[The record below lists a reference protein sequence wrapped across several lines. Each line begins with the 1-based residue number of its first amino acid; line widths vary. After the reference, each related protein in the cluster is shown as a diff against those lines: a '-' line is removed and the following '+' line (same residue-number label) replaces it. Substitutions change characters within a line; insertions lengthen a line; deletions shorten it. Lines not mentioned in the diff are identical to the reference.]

1 MTNDTKKDLLEF
13 AIQNSQITQNPMNDK
28 LFLNKKRLI
37 ENSMLLQDINHYSIS
52 NSQNLQFN
60 DFKGNDRGLFG
71 FNSQMIRHEPE
82 LIYNNNSNLYTIQLN
97 NYSPIFLNS
106 IGTENKLNNYYNY
119 IYNLNYSL
127 IGNEFNHSIYN
138 KYKKEKNIK
147 NINYSINDITNYNV
161 NDKSKVTSTNTN
173 FVDKKSFKST
183 KIFKVIYNKKKEP
196 IKKKKNNLNHI
207 ENNNEIKVYK
217 NKKVVYVNA
226 SLLNSY
232 STAKNIKQ
240 LNKIYFIKRN
250 RSKRGSIYRGVSK
263 NGNQWQV
270 LMKENKNKIYKG
282 SYPSEELAARIYDV
296 LAFKNKGLK
305 ARTNFIYTSN
315 QIKKIC
321 ETEIDIT
328 DKDIYDIIKQLI
340 I

>member
-1 MTNDTKKDLLEF
+1 M
-13 AIQNSQITQNPMNDK
+13 
-28 LFLNKKRLI
+28 
-37 ENSMLLQDINHYSIS
+37 
-52 NSQNLQFN
+52 
-60 DFKGNDRGLFG
+60 
-71 FNSQMIRHEPE
+71 
-82 LIYNNNSNLYTIQLN
+82 
-97 NYSPIFLNS
+97 
-106 IGTENKLNNYYNY
+106 
-119 IYNLNYSL
+119 
-127 IGNEFNHSIYN
+127 
-138 KYKKEKNIK
+138 
-147 NINYSINDITNYNV
+147 
-161 NDKSKVTSTNTN
+161 
-173 FVDKKSFKST
+173 
-183 KIFKVIYNKKKEP
+183 IYNKKKEP

-240 LNKIYFIKRN
+240 LNKIYFIAKKKR
-250 RSKRGSIYRGVSK
+250 KRGSIYRGVSK